1 MSTNCPNCGAPIAS
15 GKCEY
20 CGTRFDIQG
29 TDKEIE
35 LLRIKTKML
44 EDQKKTSELYGKALK
59 VMREY
64 ATANEIRAMFDLRPL
79 ATFGVTTEE
88 ATSAMCRFS
97 QALAK
102 NT

>member
-44 EDQKKTSELYGKALK
+44 EDQKKTSELYADALK
-59 VMREY
+59 AMREY
-64 ATANEIRAMFDLRPL
+64 ATVNEIRGLYGLKPI
-79 ATFGVTTEE
+79 
-88 ATSAMCRFS
+88 
-97 QALAK
+97 
-102 NT
+102 